1 MEFSR
6 FILVLILVIAAVLLS
21 VMAGAD
27 AAIKCV
33 TFHACKNT
41 YSQTADYTACSEMT
55 FETLVQ
61 KVRVEK

>member
-6 FILVLILVIAAVLLS
+6 LILVLIIVIAAVLLFIG
-21 VMAGAD
+21 AGVD
-27 AAIKCV
+27 ATVKCI
-33 TFHACKNT
+33 TDHACKNT
-41 YSQTADYTACSEMT
+41 YSQTADYTVCNEMT

>member
-6 FILVLILVIAAVLLS
+6 LILVLIIVIAAVLLS
-21 VMAGAD
+21 AMAGAD
-27 AAIKCV
+27 AAIKCITV
-33 TFHACKNT
+33 HACKNT
-41 YSQTADYTACSEMT
+41 YSQTVDYTVCNEMT

>member
-6 FILVLILVIAAVLLS
+6 LILVLIIVTAAVLLS

-27 AAIKCV
+27 AAIKCI
-33 TFHACKNT
+33 TYHACKNT
-41 YSQTADYTACSEMT
+41 YSQTANFIVCNEMT